1 MHYEGALRFLM
12 EEVQY
17 MALAFMGLVYA
28 AKVAWFLRKPG
39 VRDKA
44 PLKGD
49 PALGAVLSLGNI
61 FMPWA
66 MESTRVHW
74 FVYLEFV
81 IFHLAVALT
90 ILSTF
95 LVPFGLMAPGDDLSK
110 IVVASMALA
119 FLVGVRR
126 LVRRIARPEL
136 RLISSPDDYFA
147 LVVLDLFFLSGIWAL
162 GTGDPT
168 GMWVFFIMTT
178 FFLVYVP
185 FSKISHYITY
195 PFARWYYGVN
205 FGGRGVIAKAVKS
218 FNPHYSR

>member
-1 MHYEGALRFLM
+1 MMEDKGLSFLM

-17 MALAFMGLVYA
+17 MALAFMGLVYL
-28 AKVAWFLRKPG
+28 AKVFWFLRKPT

-49 PALGAVLSLGNI
+49 PTKGAIVSFANI
-61 FMPWA
+61 FTPWA
-66 MESTRVHW
+66 MESTRIHW
-74 FVYLEFV
+74 YFYLEFAL
-81 IFHLAVALT
+81 FHLAVALT

-95 LVPFGLMAPGDDLSK
+95 LIPFGLMEPGDSLSR
-110 IVVASMALA
+110 VVMVAMGVG

-126 LVRRIARPEL
+126 LARRIIRKEV
-136 RLISSPDDYFA
+136 RLISSPDDYFSLA
-147 LVVLDLFFLSGIWAL
+147 LLDIFFLSGIWAL
-162 GTGDPT
+162 GTGERT
-168 GMWVFFIMTT
+168 ALWVFFALTT

-205 FGGRGVIAKAVKS
+205 FGGRGVTAK
-218 FNPHYSR
+218 PSRSLT

>member
-17 MALAFMGLVYA
+17 MALAFMGLVYV
-28 AKVAWFLRKPG
+28 AKVVWFLRKPG

-49 PALGAVLSLGNI
+49 PGRAAVVSLGNI

-74 FVYLEFV
+74 FFYLEFAV
-81 IFHLAVALT
+81 FHAAVALT

-95 LVPFGLMAPGDDLSK
+95 LVPMGLMAPGDGFSK
-110 IVVASMALA
+110 VVVFSMALA

-126 LVRRIARPEL
+126 LLRRLTKPEV

-147 LVVLDLFFLSGIWAL
+147 LIVLDLFFLSGIWAL
-162 GTGDPT
+162 GTGESRA
-168 GMWVFFIMTT
+168 MWVFFLMTT
-178 FFLVYVP
+178 FFLIYVP

-205 FGGRGVIAKAVKS
+205 FGGRGVMARTEKAS
-218 FNPHYSR
+218 N

>member
-17 MALAFMGLVYA
+17 MALTFMGLVYV
-28 AKVAWFLRKPG
+28 AKVVWFLRKPG

-49 PALGAVLSLGNI
+49 PARGAVVSLGNI

-66 MESTRVHW
+66 MESTRIHW
-74 FVYLEFV
+74 FFYLEFV
-81 IFHLAVALT
+81 IFHVAVALT

-95 LVPFGLMAPGDDLSK
+95 LVPLGLMAPGDGLSR
-110 IVVASMALA
+110 VVVLFMALA
-119 FLVGVRR
+119 FLVGLRR
-126 LVRRIARPEL
+126 LIRRLTKPEV

-147 LVVLDLFFLSGIWAL
+147 LGVLDLFFLSGIWAL
-162 GTGDPT
+162 GTGQT
-168 GMWVFFIMTT
+168 LAMWVFFLMTT

-195 PFARWYYGVN
+195 PFARWYYGVH
-205 FGGRGVIAKAVKS
+205 FGGRGVLARAVKS
-218 FNPHYSR
+218 SG

>member
-17 MALAFMGLVYA
+17 MALAFMALVYA
-28 AKVAWFLRKPG
+28 AKVGWFLRKPG

-44 PLKGD
+44 PLKGN
-49 PALGAVLSLGNI
+49 PALGAVVSLGNI
-61 FMPWA
+61 LMPWA

-74 FVYLEFV
+74 FFYLEFL
-81 IFHLAVALT
+81 IFHGAVALT

-95 LVPFGLMAPGDDLSK
+95 LIPFGIMAPGDGFSRVV
-110 IVVASMALA
+110 VVAMGLA

-126 LVRRIARPEL
+126 LIRRISRAEL

-147 LVVLDLFFLSGIWAL
+147 LVVLNLFFLSGIWAL
-162 GTGDPT
+162 GTADTT

-205 FGGRGVIAKAVKS
+205 FGGRGVIAKAVRS
-218 FNPHYSR
+218 SS